1 MNILLKP
8 VIIQIHKENAGGGI
22 ADLLKG
28 MFTLYNECKKMNI
41 KYYLDLS
48 SNPKLNKCFNL
59 PNIPDHY
66 KDFESE
72 TLNLMDQ
79 IYDYS
84 KFDKLIITKI
94 KKPKIYYIITNC
106 TGFGNHIEY
115 FNNINEIN
123 NVLKLSNDVIKKI
136 NYLYNIYNL
145 KENNYISIHFRTGD
159 HNMIKQ
165 FNENSNN
172 SNTDIRIELD
182 NNIFE
187 KIINKIDLMN
197 KEYNKDNLPLLI
209 HSDSNIL
216 KNNLKKLNNNLI
228 LLDINIQ
235 HVCNNIGNNDED
247 SFISTICEF
256 FIISKANKVFM
267 MDVYSGFSHLA
278 SVIGNKELIVNIDD
292 KHMYPKNI
300 LDILK
305 PEKIIKIN

>member
-41 KYYLDLS
+41 KYYIDLS
-48 SNPKLNKCFNL
+48 NNIKLNKCFDL
-59 PNIPDHY
+59 PNIPEDY
-66 KDFESE
+66 KDFENE
-72 TLNLMDQ
+72 TLNLLDQ
-79 IYDYS
+79 IYDYN
-84 KFDKLIITKI
+84 KFSELFLSKI
-94 KKPKIYYIITNC
+94 KEPKIYYIITNC
-106 TGFGNHIEY
+106 CGFGNKNEY
-115 FNNINEIN
+115 INNINEIN
-123 NVLKLSNDVIKKI
+123 NIVKPSSIVKNKI
-136 NYLYNIYNL
+136 NQLYNIYNL
-145 KENNYISIHFRTGD
+145 KEDNYISIHLRTGD

-165 FNENSNN
+165 FNNSNN

-182 NNIFE
+182 DNIFL
-187 KIINKIDLMN
+187 KIISKIDLMN
-197 KEYNKDNLPLLI
+197 KEHNKDNLPLII

-235 HVCNNIGNNDED
+235 HVCNSIGNNDQD
-247 SFISTICEF
+247 SFVSTISEF
-256 FIISKANKVFM
+256 FIISKASKVFM

-278 SVIGNKELIVNIDD
+278 SVIGNKELIINIDD

-300 LDILK
+300 LDILC
-305 PEKIIKIN
+305 PEKLIKIY

>member
-8 VIIQIHKENAGGGI
+8 VIIQIHKENLGGGI

-48 SNPKLNKCFNL
+48 SNTKLKQCFDL
-59 PNIPDHY
+59 PNIPEYY
-66 KDFESE
+66 KDFECE

-79 IYDYS
+79 IYDYN
-84 KFDKLIITKI
+84 KFNELIIEKI
-94 KKPKIYYIITNC
+94 RKPKIYYIITNC
-106 TGFGNHIEY
+106 CGFGNYIEY
-115 FNNINEIN
+115 INNINEIN
-123 NVLKLSNDVIKKI
+123 NIIKPSLIINEKI
-136 NYLYNIYNL
+136 NNLYNIYNL

-165 FNENSNN
+165 FNDNINN

-182 NNIFE
+182 NTIFE
-187 KIINKIDLMN
+187 KIINKIDIMN
-197 KEYNKDNLPLLI
+197 KEYNKDNLPLII

-216 KNNLKKLNNNLI
+216 KNNLKKLNDNLI

-235 HVCNNIGNNDED
+235 HICNNIGNNNED
-247 SFISTICEF
+247 SFISTISEF

-267 MDVYSGFSHLA
+267 MDVYSGFSHVA

-300 LDILK
+300 LELLK
-305 PEKIIKIN
+305 PEKVIKTN

>member
-8 VIIQIHKENAGGGI
+8 VIIQIHKENSGGGI

-48 SNPKLNKCFNL
+48 SNPKLKQCFNL
-59 PNIPDHY
+59 PNIPEYY
-66 KDFESE
+66 KDFECE

-79 IYDYS
+79 IYDYN
-84 KFDKLIITKI
+84 KFNELIIEKI

-106 TGFGNHIEY
+106 CGFGNYIEY
-115 FNNINEIN
+115 INNINEIN
-123 NVLKLSNDVIKKI
+123 NIIKPSLIINEKI
-136 NYLYNIYNL
+136 NNLYNIYNF

-165 FNENSNN
+165 FNDNINN

-187 KIINKIDLMN
+187 KIINKIDIMN
-197 KEYNKDNLPLLI
+197 KEYNKDNLPLII

-216 KNNLKKLNNNLI
+216 KNNLKKLNDNLI

-235 HVCNNIGNNDED
+235 HICNNIGNNNED
-247 SFISTICEF
+247 SFISTISEF
-256 FIISKANKVFM
+256 FIISKASKVFM

-300 LDILK
+300 LDLLK
-305 PEKIIKIN
+305 PEKVIKTN

>member
-8 VIIQIHKENAGGGI
+8 IIIQIHKENAGGGI

-48 SNPKLNKCFNL
+48 NNIKLKKCFHL
-59 PNIPDHY
+59 PNIPEYY
-66 KDFESE
+66 KNFESE

-84 KFDKLIITKI
+84 KFNELLLTRI
-94 KKPKIYYIITNC
+94 KKPKVYYVITNC
-106 TGFGNHIEY
+106 CGFGNSTEY
-115 FNNINEIN
+115 FNNIDEIN
-123 NVLKLSNDVIKKI
+123 NIFKPSLIIDEKI

-145 KENNYISIHFRTGD
+145 TENNYISLHFRTGD

-165 FNENSNN
+165 FDNDHNN
-172 SNTDIRIELD
+172 LNTDIRIELD
-182 NNIFE
+182 NSIFL
-187 KIINKIDLMN
+187 KIINKIDSMN
-197 KEYNKDNLPLLI
+197 KEYNKDNLPLII

-235 HVCNNIGNNDED
+235 HICNNIGNNNED
-247 SFISTICEF
+247 SFISTISEF
-256 FIISKANKVFM
+256 YIISKANKIFM
-267 MDVYSGFSHLA
+267 MNVYSGFSHIA

-305 PEKIIKIN
+305 PQKIIII